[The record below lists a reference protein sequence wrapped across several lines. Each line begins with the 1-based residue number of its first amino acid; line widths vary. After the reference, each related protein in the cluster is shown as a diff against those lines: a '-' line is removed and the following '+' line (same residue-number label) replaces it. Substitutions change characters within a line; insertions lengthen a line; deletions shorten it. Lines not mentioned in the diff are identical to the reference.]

1 MAGLIPALNATG
13 LYTLRA
19 PFDTVLLPQTSYGCV
34 AIRRLEDIVAAGG
47 DPFDQYFAPKGITRA
62 LYETDAAAGCVI
74 VSLQSSSGQWVYVP
88 STYIASMPEQGGV
101 PYTSM
106 LLGIKIGAVPDSLD
120 LSFLKTKI
128 SEIIT
133 ATLGVS
139 AEIREVAN
147 SPKTLLNQ
155 TQHSAAESAR
165 AAAVTSNQTDYSKF
179 LAAQALA
186 DARLLKIQQ
195 LEAWIRTNP

>member
-1 MAGLIPALNATG
+1 MTNLIPALDATG

-34 AIRRLEDIVAAGG
+34 AVRRLEDIIAAGG
-47 DPFDQYFAPKGITRA
+47 DPFEQYFRPKNIVRA
-62 LYETDAAAGCVI
+62 LYDAAAAAGCVI
-74 VSLQSSSGQWVYVP
+74 ISLQSSSGQWVYVP
-88 STYIASMPEQGGV
+88 SAYIASMPEQGGI

-133 ATLGVS
+133 VTLGVS

-155 TQHSAAESAR
+155 AQHSAAESAR
-165 AAAVTSNQTDYSKF
+165 IAAVTNNRTDYSK
-179 LAAQALA
+179 LLEVQALA

-195 LEAWIRTNP
+195 LEAWVRAKS